1 MSTWSV
7 KTLNEVVDRELNAL
21 PQNMRVRFV
30 RISQLIHEFGPFQV
44 GMPHIKSLNNKFWEI
59 RVSGRDGI
67 ARGIYVIV
75 KEKRVVVLHVFI
87 KKTQEIP
94 TLALQTALR
103 RAKKAELT

>member
-1 MSTWSV
+1 
-7 KTLNEVVDRELNAL
+7 LNEVVDRELNAL

-67 ARGIYVIV
+67 ASGIYVIV
-75 KEKRVVVLHVFI
+75 KEKRVVVRHVFI

-103 RAKKAELT
+103 RAKKAELI

>member
-7 KTLNEVVDRELNAL
+7 ETLNEVVDRELNAL
-21 PQNMRVRFV
+21 PQDMRVRFV

>member
-1 MSTWSV
+1 
-7 KTLNEVVDRELNAL
+7 
-21 PQNMRVRFV
+21 MRVRFV

-75 KEKRVVVLHVFI
+75 KEKRVLVRHVFI

>member
-1 MSTWSV
+1 
-7 KTLNEVVDRELNAL
+7 
-21 PQNMRVRFV
+21 MRVRFV

-103 RAKKAELT
+103 RAKKAELI

>member
-1 MSTWSV
+1 
-7 KTLNEVVDRELNAL
+7 
-21 PQNMRVRFV
+21 MRVRFV

-75 KEKRVVVLHVFI
+75 KEKRVLVRHVFI
-87 KKTQEIP
+87 KKH
-94 TLALQTALR
+94 
-103 RAKKAELT
+103 KKFQPLLYKLPCGVQRKLN

>member
-1 MSTWSV
+1 
-7 KTLNEVVDRELNAL
+7 
-21 PQNMRVRFV
+21 MRVRFV

-75 KEKRVVVLHVFI
+75 KEKRVLVRHVFI

-103 RAKKAELT
+103 RAKKAELI

>member
-1 MSTWSV
+1 
-7 KTLNEVVDRELNAL
+7 
-21 PQNMRVRFV
+21 MRVRFV

-75 KEKRVVVLHVFI
+75 KEKRVVVRHVFI
-87 KKTQEIP
+87 KKH
-94 TLALQTALR
+94 
-103 RAKKAELT
+103 KKFQPLLYKLPCGVQRKLN